1 MNEWDAFGVIA
12 ALVAFVIT
20 VVAPIV
26 KLNTTIVKL
35 TAVVEKLSSDFSLL
49 VNRNENSHEKMIEQ
63 LGDHETRI
71 TVLEHG
77 KEQQ

>member
-1 MNEWDAFGVIA
+1 MTEWTVVGVLI
-12 ALVAFVIT
+12 ALVGFISA

-35 TAVVEKLSSDFSLL
+35 TQIVDSLAGDVSELTKRNSDTHSRIF
-49 VNRNENSHEKMIEQ
+49 EQ

-71 TVLEHG
+71 TVLEHDI
-77 KEQQ
+77 KK